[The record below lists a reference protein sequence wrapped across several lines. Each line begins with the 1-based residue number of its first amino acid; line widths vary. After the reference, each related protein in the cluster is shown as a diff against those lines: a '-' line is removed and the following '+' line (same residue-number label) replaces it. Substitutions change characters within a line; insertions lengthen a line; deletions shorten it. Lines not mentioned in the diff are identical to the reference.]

1 MITPAIFEDMMQ
13 EYADNLNKR
22 NVNEISIQN
31 KALDDVI
38 AVLKQHG
45 YDAGADIFADHIVYG
60 ERKNNAND

>member
-1 MITPAIFEDMMQ
+1 M
-13 EYADNLNKR
+13 
-22 NVNEISIQN
+22 ISIQN

-60 ERKNNAND
+60 ERKRQCK